1 MQEFVPVKYGPPMA
15 LSLNQPTLP
24 ESPALSRLHF
34 ISEHHL
40 LFFSFH
46 FPTPPAD
53 AAGQTQVKRGLDQ
66 VCFSELSV
74 Y

>member
-1 MQEFVPVKYGPPMA
+1 MA

-24 ESPALSRLHF
+24 ESPALSLLHS

-46 FPTPPAD
+46 FPTTPAD
-53 AAGQTQVKRGLDQ
+53 AAKQTQVKRGLDQ
-66 VCFSELSV
+66 VYFSEVLV

>member
-1 MQEFVPVKYGPPMA
+1 MA

-24 ESPALSRLHF
+24 ESPSLSLLHF

-46 FPTPPAD
+46 LPTTPAD
-53 AAGQTQVKRGLDQ
+53 AAEQTQVKRGLDQ
-66 VCFSELSV
+66 VYFSELSV